1 MRYILQIVG
10 HLREVIPAGNGDIT
24 VTRPEP
30 GTIREI
36 LAAAGINPDL
46 VMAVLV
52 DGERKKKDFVP
63 PDGATLVCLSALA
76 GG

>member
-1 MRYILQIVG
+1 MQYKLQIVG
-10 HLREVIPAGNGDIT
+10 HLREIIPGADGDIA
-24 VTRPEP
+24 VTRPKP
-30 GTIREI
+30 GTIRQI

-52 DGERKKKDFVP
+52 DGERKNKDFIP